1 MATMAERKAFI
12 DRIGTVAKQVCEE
25 RGYGNA
31 QLWTCIAQACC
42 ESGYGKSTLMSKGHA
57 FFGIKATK
65 SWKGLVYSAK
75 TKECY
80 DGSTYTTITD
90 CFRAYATDKESIED
104 YFNLI
109 EGKRYSQ
116 SLSATSVKD
125 CITIIKNGGYATSPV
140 YIKTITDIFEFNRTF
155 ITNWTVGAIT
165 SSQSVVPTEFEE
177 VDYEKLAD
185 EVIAGKYGNGST
197 RKMLLGAYYGKV
209 QAIVDYRLKPEKFEE
224 MADKVIAGKYG
235 NGNIRRQ
242 LLGDY
247 YEIVQKIVNERLGK
261 K

>member
-1 MATMAERKAFI
+1 MATMSERKKFI
-12 DRIGTVAKQVCEE
+12 NRIGTVAEQVCKE

-65 SWKGLVYSAK
+65 SWKGLVYSTK

-109 EGKRYSQ
+109 EDKRYSQ
-116 SLSATSVKD
+116 SLSATSVKE

-155 ITNWTVGAIT
+155 ITNWKVGAIT

-185 EVIAGKYGNGST
+185 EV
-197 RKMLLGAYYGKV
+197 M
-209 QAIVDYRLKPEKFEE
+209 
-224 MADKVIAGKYG
+224 AGKYG
-235 NGNIRRQ
+235 NGNVRRQ
-242 LLGDY
+242 LLGEY
-247 YEIVQKIVNERLGK
+247 YEIVQKIANERLG
-261 K
+261 

>member
-1 MATMAERKAFI
+1 MATLQERKAFI
-12 DRIGTVAKQVCEE
+12 DRIGKVAKEVCTE

-65 SWKGLVYSAK
+65 GWKGLVYSAK

-109 EGKRYSQ
+109 ECKRYSD
-116 SLSATSVKD
+116 SLKATSVKD

-140 YIKTITDIFEFNRTF
+140 YIKTITDIFEFNKTY
-155 ITNWTVGAIT
+155 ITNWTVEPLC
-165 SSQSVVPTEFEE
+165 SVQSQTPTTFEE

-185 EVIAGKYGNGST
+185 EVIEGKYGNGNV
-197 RKMLLGAYYGKV
+197 RKMLLGAYYSK
-209 QAIVDYRLKPEKFEE
+209 
-224 MADKVIAGKYG
+224 
-235 NGNIRRQ
+235 
-242 LLGDY
+242 
-247 YEIVQKIVNERLGK
+247 VQKIVNERLRK
-261 K
+261 

>member
-1 MATMAERKAFI
+1 MATMDERKAFI
-12 DRIGTVAKQVCEE
+12 NRIGSVAQQVCKE

-109 EGKRYSQ
+109 EGKRYCQ

-125 CITIIKNGGYATSPV
+125 CITIIKNGGYATSPT
-140 YIKTITDIFEFNRTF
+140 YIKTITDIFVFNKTF
-155 ITNWTVGAIT
+155 ITNWTVEAIT
-165 SSQSVVPTEFEE
+165 PVQAQVPTEFEE

-185 EVIAGKYGNGST
+185 EVIAGKWGNGST
-197 RKMLLGAYYGKV
+197 RKMLLGSYYGKV
-209 QAIVDYRLKPEKFEE
+209 QAMVDYKLLPQKFEK
-224 MADKVIAGKYG
+224 MADDVIEGKYG

-247 YEIVQKIVNERLGK
+247 YYIVQKIVNERLSK
-261 K
+261 

>member
-65 SWKGLVYSAK
+65 SWKGLVYSSK

-90 CFRAYATDKESIED
+90 CFRAYATDKESVED

-197 RKMLLGAYYGKV
+197 RKMLLGDYYSKV

-224 MADKVIAGKYG
+224 MADKVIEGKYG
-235 NGNIRRQ
+235 NGNVRRQ

-247 YEIVQKIVNERLGK
+247 YEIVQKIVNERLSK
-261 K
+261 